1 MTAVARSE
9 PFRKHRAS
17 KGFSFDLNQ
26 LEMAFAKVTVKDKA
40 VFSRQLAVMF
50 SAGLP
55 LVRAISILHNQCRNP
70 KLKKALGQIKIDL
83 ETGLPLAEAMR
94 KHPDCFDRLYCAMI
108 QSGEIGGVLDMV
120 LNRLAT
126 MLEKSARLQ
135 NQIKAA
141 SAYPKAVGTIAI
153 LVFFAMTTF
162 LLPTFANIFA
172 DLKTE
177 LPPLTLFMLAC
188 SEFFRSPPKIGSLIA
203 AILGLKFAFD
213 AYYNTPAGRLLIDG
227 LLLKLPLIGDLL
239 RKAAVAR
246 FCSTFGMLTGA
257 GVPLLSCFEIVADT
271 AGNQVLTQAIL
282 HAKADVEQGGS
293 LTAAFT
299 RENVFPEM
307 ALSMM
312 AIGEETGEL
321 DKMLQKV
328 GDFYED
334 EVEQAVKGLTSILE
348 PVMMVGIAGLV
359 GSILMSMYLPMFK
372 VFDKLG

>member
-1 MTAVARSE
+1 MTSVTRSE
-9 PFRKHRAS
+9 QFRKHRAS
-17 KGFSFDLNQ
+17 PGFSFDLNQ
-26 LEMAFAKVTVKDKA
+26 LEIALAKVTVKDKA

-55 LVRAISILHNQCRNP
+55 LVRAFSVLHNQCRNP
-70 KLKKALGQIKIDL
+70 KLKKALRGIKIDI
-83 ETGLPLAEAMR
+83 EGGGAVAEAMR

-108 QSGEIGGVLDMV
+108 ESGEIGGVLDMV

-126 MLEKSARLQ
+126 MLEKSTRLQ
-135 NQIKAA
+135 NQIKSA
-141 SAYPKAVGTIAI
+141 SAYPKAVGIIAL
-153 LVFFAMTTF
+153 LVFLGMTTF

-172 DLKTE
+172 DLKTT
-177 LPPLTLFMLAC
+177 LPPFTLFMLAC
-188 SEFFRSPPKIGSLIA
+188 SEFLRSPVKLGSLIA
-203 AILGLKFAFD
+203 AIFVGKIAFD
-213 AYYNTPAGRLLIDG
+213 AYYKTSVGRVQIDG
-227 LLLKLPLIGDLL
+227 LMLNLPLIGDLL
-239 RKAAVAR
+239 RKAAAAR

-257 GVPLLSCFEIVADT
+257 GVPLLTCFEIVADT
-271 AGNQVLTQAIL
+271 AGNQVLTNAIL
-282 HAKADVEQGGS
+282 HAKTDVEQGGS

-321 DKMLQKV
+321 DKMLLKV
-328 GDFYED
+328 GEFYED